1 MASASCGQP
10 TVFALDG
17 ADCKTGGEWATVFG
31 KGEKEKKEEDDYALI
46 PHTGHL
52 VLDKPFDQ
60 EGMYV
65 VHRLSMER
73 AALPTGG
80 DWFL

>member
-1 MASASCGQP
+1 MR
-10 TVFALDG
+10 
-17 ADCKTGGEWATVFG
+17 KR
-31 KGEKEKKEEDDYALI
+31 KEEDDYALL

-65 VHRLSMER
+65 AHSLSMER
-73 AALPTGG
+73 AALPLEAIGSFAMMSTALHAQQMVETG
-80 DWFL
+80 WIQYA